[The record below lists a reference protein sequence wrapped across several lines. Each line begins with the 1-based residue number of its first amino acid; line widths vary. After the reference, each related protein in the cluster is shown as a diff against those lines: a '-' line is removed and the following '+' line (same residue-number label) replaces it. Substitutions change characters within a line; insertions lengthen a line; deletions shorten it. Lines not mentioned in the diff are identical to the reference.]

1 MRKKIKIKSIIIDE
15 KEILVETIYNKEG
28 GVKFYL
34 NDDLQYYFKDIP
46 FSKNTYCLPILKIRT
61 IKNEI
66 WTLFNCFY
74 TYRFFIN
81 GQPYIHLIYNMIVMS
96 DVEEK
101 NFQCNRLRV
110 KLKNFASI
118 PISNLLP
125 NNLSFTYDN
134 YRINTKIKFQYCNII
149 IKSKHFSNYDDLYTQ
164 FTYLFELLN
173 FIYGYFFSIE
183 KITFYCDK
191 KKIVVETETVHKYIS
206 SKMYINKGLHFLKL
220 DVNKNFKTI
229 FINYINFRKIAHY
242 QLDLFFES
250 TMENNK
256 YNELNV
262 VKILQIFDGIFA
274 NLQQF
279 SNDLNIY
286 PKELNDDII
295 NYIDNIDFNDLNEK
309 YQVSINI
316 NDKIKQ
322 CIYSMYKVNYREKIK
337 HIFETNNEI
346 IFEAEKNEKSGHL
359 KFTELVNKSVNSRN
373 MVSHADEK
381 SKYLT
386 STESLVYIY
395 KFVLTFRLLIFN
407 AIGLSKYI
415 DSDKL
420 EKVIKRLD
428 AFIEKNLNNQ

>member
-1 MRKKIKIKSIIIDE
+1 MRKKIKIKSIIIDD

-34 NDDLQYYFKDIP
+34 NDDLQYYFNDIL
-46 FSKNTYCLPILKIRT
+46 FSKKTYFLPILKIRT

-66 WTLFNCFY
+66 WTLFDCFY

-81 GQPYIHLIYNMIVMS
+81 QPYIHLIYNMIVMS
-96 DVEEK
+96 DVDRK

-125 NNLSFTYDN
+125 NNLSFAYDN
-134 YRINTKIKFQYCNII
+134 YRINAKIKLQYCNII
-149 IKSKHFSNYDDLYTQ
+149 IKSKNFSNYDDLYTQ

-191 KKIVVETETVHKYIS
+191 EKIVVETETVHKYIS

-220 DVNKNFKTI
+220 DVNKNFKTV
-229 FINYINFRKIAHY
+229 FINYINFRKIAQY

-420 EKVIKRLD
+420 EEVIEKLD
-428 AFIEKNLNNQ
+428 AYIEKNLKNQ

>member
-191 KKIVVETETVHKYIS
+191 KKIVVET
-206 SKMYINKGLHFLKL
+206 
-220 DVNKNFKTI
+220 
-229 FINYINFRKIAHY
+229 
-242 QLDLFFES
+242 
-250 TMENNK
+250 
-256 YNELNV
+256 
-262 VKILQIFDGIFA
+262 
-274 NLQQF
+274 
-279 SNDLNIY
+279 
-286 PKELNDDII
+286 
-295 NYIDNIDFNDLNEK
+295 
-309 YQVSINI
+309 
-316 NDKIKQ
+316 
-322 CIYSMYKVNYREKIK
+322 
-337 HIFETNNEI
+337 
-346 IFEAEKNEKSGHL
+346 
-359 KFTELVNKSVNSRN
+359 
-373 MVSHADEK
+373 
-381 SKYLT
+381 
-386 STESLVYIY
+386 
-395 KFVLTFRLLIFN
+395 
-407 AIGLSKYI
+407 
-415 DSDKL
+415 
-420 EKVIKRLD
+420 
-428 AFIEKNLNNQ
+428 